1 MDMQVVPKIGI
12 SSVVHSKHIDPGSID
27 VVGNDIAL
35 FDTESVISLYNGP
48 SKLEVVSIGLC
59 LEGSTRFNISLREF
73 ELIPGRMVIAL
84 PNQIIEHRQ
93 FSSNF
98 RGIFFAVSKSL
109 LESLP
114 KVGNVLSFFFFLKD
128 YPCFD
133 LNLHEQEMIKEYH
146 AFIRK
151 RLKNKDDRYRR
162 EVVMGLM
169 QGFFFELCNI
179 FNSYAPDA
187 SAVVK
192 NKSRKEYIFERFYES
207 LVQSYQSERSVK
219 FYADQLCLTPKHLS
233 TKSDCWNEPLL
244 CSYHSF
250 AKLESRSLVDLK
262 NTGYQVS
269 AANIKDGKIILRL
282 FNAEGDRK
290 QHNITFDMP
299 LSSIEEVDLNG
310 RVIDRKTI
318 KTRTGKSEIS
328 ISMPR
333 FGLKTFALNLN

>member
-1 MDMQVVPKIGI
+1 MDIQGVPKIGI
-12 SSVVHSKHIDPGSID
+12 SSVVHSKHIDPNSID
-27 VVGNDIAL
+27 VVDNDIAL
-35 FDTESVISLYNGP
+35 FDTESVTSLYNDGP

-93 FSSNF
+93 FSANF
-98 RGIFFAVSKSL
+98 RGIFFAVSKNL

-151 RLKNKDDRYRR
+151 RLRNKEDMYRR

-179 FNSYAPDA
+179 FNSYAPDS

-192 NKSRKEYIFERFYES
+192 SKSRKEYIFERFYES
-207 LVQSYQSERSVK
+207 LIQSYQSERSVK

-233 TKSDCWNEPLL
+233 GVVK
-244 CSYHSF
+244 
-250 AKLESRSLVDLK
+250 
-262 NTGYQVS
+262 
-269 AANIKDGKIILRL
+269 
-282 FNAEGDRK
+282 
-290 QHNITFDMP
+290 
-299 LSSIEEVDLNG
+299 
-310 RVIDRKTI
+310 
-318 KTRTGKSEIS
+318 EIS
-328 ISMPR
+328 GKTVGEWIDELVILEAKALLNSSSMNIQEIADR
-333 FGLKTFALNLN
+333 LNFANQSFFGKYFKHYTGMSPKEYRKSR

>member
-1 MDMQVVPKIGI
+1 MDIQGVPKIGI
-12 SSVVHSKHIDPGSID
+12 SSVVHSKHIDPNSID
-27 VVGNDIAL
+27 VVDNDIAL
-35 FDTESVISLYNGP
+35 FDTESVTSLYNGP

-93 FSSNF
+93 FSANF
-98 RGIFFAVSKSL
+98 RGIFFAVSKNL

-151 RLKNKDDRYRR
+151 RLRNKEDMYRR

-179 FNSYAPDA
+179 LPDS

-192 NKSRKEYIFERFYES
+192 SKSRKEYIFERFYES
-207 LVQSYQSERSVK
+207 LIQSYQSERSVK

-233 TKSDCWNEPLL
+233 GVVK
-244 CSYHSF
+244 
-250 AKLESRSLVDLK
+250 
-262 NTGYQVS
+262 
-269 AANIKDGKIILRL
+269 
-282 FNAEGDRK
+282 
-290 QHNITFDMP
+290 
-299 LSSIEEVDLNG
+299 
-310 RVIDRKTI
+310 
-318 KTRTGKSEIS
+318 EIS
-328 ISMPR
+328 GKTVGEWIDELVILEAKALLNSSSMNIQEIADR
-333 FGLKTFALNLN
+333 LNFANQSFFGKYFKHYTGMSPKEYRKSR

>member
-1 MDMQVVPKIGI
+1 MDIQGVPKIDI
-12 SSVVHSKHIDPGSID
+12 SSVVHSKHIDPNSID
-27 VVGNDIAL
+27 VVDNDIAL
-35 FDTESVISLYNGP
+35 FDTESVTSLYNGP
-48 SKLEVVSIGLC
+48 SKLEEVVSIGLC

-93 FSSNF
+93 FSANF
-98 RGIFFAVSKSL
+98 RGIFFAVSKNL

-151 RLKNKDDRYRR
+151 RLRNKEDMYRR

-179 FNSYAPDA
+179 FNSYAPDS

-192 NKSRKEYIFERFYES
+192 SKSRKEYIFERFYES
-207 LVQSYQSERSVK
+207 LIQSYQSERSVK

-233 TKSDCWNEPLL
+233 GVVK
-244 CSYHSF
+244 
-250 AKLESRSLVDLK
+250 
-262 NTGYQVS
+262 
-269 AANIKDGKIILRL
+269 
-282 FNAEGDRK
+282 
-290 QHNITFDMP
+290 
-299 LSSIEEVDLNG
+299 
-310 RVIDRKTI
+310 
-318 KTRTGKSEIS
+318 EIS
-328 ISMPR
+328 GKTVGEWIDELVILEAKALLNSSSMNIQEIADR
-333 FGLKTFALNLN
+333 LNFANQSFFGKYFKHYTGMSPKEYRKSR

>member
-1 MDMQVVPKIGI
+1 MDIQVVPKIGI
-12 SSVVHSKHIDPGSID
+12 SSVVHSKHINPDSID

-128 YPCFD
+128 Y
-133 LNLHEQEMIKEYH
+133 LHEQEMIKEYH

-192 NKSRKEYIFERFYES
+192 SKSRKEYIFERFYES

-233 TKSDCWNEPLL
+233 GVVKEVSGKTVGEWIDELVILEAKALLNSSSMNIQEIADRLNFANQSFFGKYFKHYTGMSPKEYRKS
-244 CSYHSF
+244 
-250 AKLESRSLVDLK
+250 R
-262 NTGYQVS
+262 
-269 AANIKDGKIILRL
+269 
-282 FNAEGDRK
+282 
-290 QHNITFDMP
+290 
-299 LSSIEEVDLNG
+299 
-310 RVIDRKTI
+310 
-318 KTRTGKSEIS
+318 
-328 ISMPR
+328 
-333 FGLKTFALNLN
+333 

>member
-1 MDMQVVPKIGI
+1 MDIQGVPKIGI
-12 SSVVHSKHIDPGSID
+12 SSVVHSKHIDPDSID
-27 VVGNDIAL
+27 VVDNDIAL
-35 FDTESVISLYNGP
+35 FDTESVTSSLYNGP

-93 FSSNF
+93 FSANF
-98 RGIFFAVSKSL
+98 RGIFFAVSKNL

-151 RLKNKDDRYRR
+151 RLRNKEDMYRR

-179 FNSYAPDA
+179 FNSYAPDS

-192 NKSRKEYIFERFYES
+192 SKSRKEYIFERFYES
-207 LVQSYQSERSVK
+207 LIQSYQSERSVK

-233 TKSDCWNEPLL
+233 GVVK
-244 CSYHSF
+244 
-250 AKLESRSLVDLK
+250 
-262 NTGYQVS
+262 
-269 AANIKDGKIILRL
+269 
-282 FNAEGDRK
+282 
-290 QHNITFDMP
+290 
-299 LSSIEEVDLNG
+299 
-310 RVIDRKTI
+310 
-318 KTRTGKSEIS
+318 EIS
-328 ISMPR
+328 GKTVGEWIDELVILEAKALLNSSSMNIQEIADR
-333 FGLKTFALNLN
+333 LNFANQSFFGKYFKHYTGMSPKEYRKSR

>member
-1 MDMQVVPKIGI
+1 MCIRD
-12 SSVVHSKHIDPGSID
+12 S
-27 VVGNDIAL
+27 
-35 FDTESVISLYNGP
+35 YNGP

-93 FSSNF
+93 FSANF
-98 RGIFFAVSKSL
+98 RGIFFAVSKNL

-151 RLKNKDDRYRR
+151 RLRNKEDMYRR

-179 FNSYAPDA
+179 FNSYAPDS

-192 NKSRKEYIFERFYES
+192 SKSRKEYIFERFYES
-207 LVQSYQSERSVK
+207 LIQSYQSERSVK

-233 TKSDCWNEPLL
+233 GVVK
-244 CSYHSF
+244 
-250 AKLESRSLVDLK
+250 
-262 NTGYQVS
+262 
-269 AANIKDGKIILRL
+269 
-282 FNAEGDRK
+282 
-290 QHNITFDMP
+290 
-299 LSSIEEVDLNG
+299 
-310 RVIDRKTI
+310 
-318 KTRTGKSEIS
+318 EIS
-328 ISMPR
+328 GKTVGEWIDELVILEAKALLNSSSMNIQEIADR
-333 FGLKTFALNLN
+333 LNFANQSFFGKYFKHYTGMSPKEYRKSR

>member
-1 MDMQVVPKIGI
+1 MDIQGVPKIGI
-12 SSVVHSKHIDPGSID
+12 SSVVHSKHIDPNSID
-27 VVGNDIAL
+27 VVDNDIAL
-35 FDTESVISLYNGP
+35 FDTESVTSLYNYNGP

-93 FSSNF
+93 FSANF
-98 RGIFFAVSKSL
+98 RGIFFAVSKNL

-151 RLKNKDDRYRR
+151 RLRNKEDMYRR

-179 FNSYAPDA
+179 FNSYAPDS

-192 NKSRKEYIFERFYES
+192 SKSRKEYIFERFYES
-207 LVQSYQSERSVK
+207 LIQSYQSERSVK

-233 TKSDCWNEPLL
+233 GVVK
-244 CSYHSF
+244 
-250 AKLESRSLVDLK
+250 
-262 NTGYQVS
+262 
-269 AANIKDGKIILRL
+269 
-282 FNAEGDRK
+282 
-290 QHNITFDMP
+290 
-299 LSSIEEVDLNG
+299 
-310 RVIDRKTI
+310 
-318 KTRTGKSEIS
+318 EIS
-328 ISMPR
+328 GKTVGEWIDELVILEAKALLNSSSMNIQEIADR
-333 FGLKTFALNLN
+333 LNFANQSFFGKYFKHYTGMSPKEYRKSR

>member
-1 MDMQVVPKIGI
+1 MDIQVVPKIGI
-12 SSVVHSKHIDPGSID
+12 SSVVHSKHIDPDSID

-35 FDTESVISLYNGP
+35 FDTESVTSLYNGP

-109 LESLP
+109 LKSLP

-151 RLKNKDDRYRR
+151 RLKNKDDKYRR

-192 NKSRKEYIFERFYES
+192 SKSRKEYIFERFYES

-233 TKSDCWNEPLL
+233 GVVKEVSGKTVGEWIDELVILEAKALLNSSSMNIQEIADRLNFANQSFFGKYFKHYTGMSPKEYRKS
-244 CSYHSF
+244 
-250 AKLESRSLVDLK
+250 R
-262 NTGYQVS
+262 
-269 AANIKDGKIILRL
+269 
-282 FNAEGDRK
+282 
-290 QHNITFDMP
+290 
-299 LSSIEEVDLNG
+299 
-310 RVIDRKTI
+310 
-318 KTRTGKSEIS
+318 
-328 ISMPR
+328 
-333 FGLKTFALNLN
+333 